1 MKPTDRPAFQSADT
15 PQSPT
20 TRRAFLGASA
30 AGIAALIFWPYR
42 RVAMASS
49 PTLAAGAGTGPV
61 TIIPFAPDGKAGKPE
76 TLAKVVKTDAE
87 WHKELSAN
95 VFDITRRADTEIAW
109 SGPLNNNWKEG
120 LYRCACCDTALFSSK
135 TKYEPHEGWPSF
147 WQVIAKQNVR
157 EFPDDGFGM
166 ERTQVACR
174 LCDAHLG
181 HLFDDGP
188 QPTGLRYCMN
198 SASLKFV
205 AGKLA

>member
-1 MKPTDRPAFQSADT
+1 MEPTDRNDYLAVDTKPSA
-15 PQSPT
+15 T
-20 TRRAFLGASA
+20 TRRAFIGTAA

-42 RVAMASS
+42 RVVLASS
-49 PTLAAGAGTGPV
+49 PTLAAGAETGPV
-61 TIIPFAPDGKAGKPE
+61 TIIPFSPDGKAGKPV
-76 TLAKVVKTDAE
+76 TLPKVVKTDAE
-87 WHKELSAN
+87 WQKQLGPN
-95 VFDITRRADTEIAW
+95 VYNITRRADTEVAW
-109 SGPLNNNWKEG
+109 SGPLNDNWKEG
-120 LYRCACCDTALFSSK
+120 LYRCICCDTALFSSR
-135 TKYEPHEGWPSF
+135 TKYDPREGWPSF
-147 WQVIAKQNVR
+147 WQPIAKQNVR
-157 EFPDDGFGM
+157 EFPDNTFGM